1 MIYLDR
7 TIAESDGF
15 RERRAA
21 VKKFISL
28 ICALSLAFSG
38 IVITA
43 YAESSDGTLS
53 GETSRSV
60 STLYPGVTLTK
71 YSLSAE
77 SDYGLQEFS
86 TVEFNPKQKD
96 LYFDVTGGGDYAS
109 KLVTPRN
116 TIRRFNDKNAG
127 DKTAIAAVNGDMWM
141 IPSYHVRVEGSGTV
155 VDGYSDAVVT
165 KAYALPRGFS
175 MYGGEI
181 ICTTNMVQETPY
193 NGTFQSFGISSDGE
207 AMLGNIITTVR
218 LKDRTKNTICEVDGI
233 NRLPANNALVMYTDK
248 GYASNYALSDAY
260 EVVVDCPDGYR
271 IKQGS
276 LVSGTV
282 AAITKPGEE
291 KLPMKEGRLIF
302 TARGS
307 ALSKLAS
314 FEIGDE
320 VNVMVSIRD
329 DMGNTEK
336 WQTVTNCVGGHMP
349 IVINGDV
356 QQNLLPNTVNYPTSI
371 LGIKED
377 GKVVMLTS
385 YGRQTSTGYS
395 VGFAVSD
402 LHSLCEDLG
411 IVTAFLLDGGGSA
424 SMSVTDGEGG
434 YELTGRPCDKDKD
447 GNYGKERAVV
457 NSVILSYGHAAKNAY
472 VFDSAERIDQVKK
485 TDGLNAG
492 ISAYSLALAAT
503 GRLDPSVEFAFL
515 GANAASN
522 GYAAITVRA
531 DTGVAQDI
539 KLGIFV
545 DVGDTYT
552 QTNEAYKQLE
562 FESTGEWQTIVV
574 KLSDLD
580 AWYGRIFG
588 VKLVLNGSDGAL
600 PEGKGI
606 KITAI
611 RFFDTAENADAYA
624 NNPRTLGDA
633 FPGDVNSDGTLD
645 MKDVVLAV
653 RALAG
658 WDIETD
664 VCADYDSDGNFN
676 MKDLVMIIRTL
687 VNKK

>member
-1 MIYLDR
+1 VIYLDR

-28 ICALSLAFSG
+28 ICALSLVFSG

-116 TIRRFNDKNAG
+116 TMQRFNEKNAG

-276 LVSGTV
+276 LVSG
-282 AAITKPGEE
+282 
-291 KLPMKEGRLIF
+291 
-302 TARGS
+302 
-307 ALSKLAS
+307 
-314 FEIGDE
+314 
-320 VNVMVSIRD
+320 
-329 DMGNTEK
+329 
-336 WQTVTNCVGGHMP
+336 
-349 IVINGDV
+349 
-356 QQNLLPNTVNYPTSI
+356 
-371 LGIKED
+371 
-377 GKVVMLTS
+377 
-385 YGRQTSTGYS
+385 
-395 VGFAVSD
+395 
-402 LHSLCEDLG
+402 
-411 IVTAFLLDGGGSA
+411 
-424 SMSVTDGEGG
+424 
-434 YELTGRPCDKDKD
+434 
-447 GNYGKERAVV
+447 
-457 NSVILSYGHAAKNAY
+457 
-472 VFDSAERIDQVKK
+472 
-485 TDGLNAG
+485 
-492 ISAYSLALAAT
+492 
-503 GRLDPSVEFAFL
+503 
-515 GANAASN
+515 
-522 GYAAITVRA
+522 
-531 DTGVAQDI
+531 
-539 KLGIFV
+539 
-545 DVGDTYT
+545 
-552 QTNEAYKQLE
+552 
-562 FESTGEWQTIVV
+562 
-574 KLSDLD
+574 
-580 AWYGRIFG
+580 
-588 VKLVLNGSDGAL
+588 
-600 PEGKGI
+600 
-606 KITAI
+606 
-611 RFFDTAENADAYA
+611 
-624 NNPRTLGDA
+624 
-633 FPGDVNSDGTLD
+633 
-645 MKDVVLAV
+645 
-653 RALAG
+653 
-658 WDIETD
+658 
-664 VCADYDSDGNFN
+664 
-676 MKDLVMIIRTL
+676 
-687 VNKK
+687 